1 MRSVLAFGLLIT
13 WCVFAG
19 AATVHRSKPP
29 RIDLRGQQLVT
40 VRPGQRV
47 TDPTRFAVP
56 GWTVEQT
63 QHWLDNASAGSGL
76 G

>member
-13 WCVFAG
+13 LCISAEG
-19 AATVHRSKPP
+19 ATVHRSRPSGV
-29 RIDLRGQQLVT
+29 DLRRQQWVT
-40 VRPGQRV
+40 GRPDQRV